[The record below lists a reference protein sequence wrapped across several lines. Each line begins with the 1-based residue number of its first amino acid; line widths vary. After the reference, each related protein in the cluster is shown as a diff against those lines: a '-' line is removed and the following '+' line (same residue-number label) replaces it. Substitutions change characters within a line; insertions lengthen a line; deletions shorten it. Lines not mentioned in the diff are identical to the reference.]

1 MDCFVVVGVFVEYG
15 INRSWQ
21 SSIGV
26 FVDYCIGSF
35 GKQKQRTLGVKQV
48 LSTRLDLWTDFVVGY
63 LWCPNSRLWFAYLG
77 ICCWYFR

>member
-1 MDCFVVVGVFVEYG
+1 
-15 INRSWQ
+15 
-21 SSIGV
+21 V

-63 LWCPNSRLWFAYLG
+63 L
-77 ICCWYFR
+77 